1 MVHPMFESI
10 VSAVLAATGLYLLAG
25 CLFAAVFH
33 AGPIKRVDHA
43 VDGAPVR
50 FRLLITPGLVA
61 LWPLMWKRWK
71 TGDASWLG
79 SQDRPVSPA
88 ALRRRHGLFIVLV
101 LIVVLVLTVPALIYR
116 SAQPINPT
124 DHRSPVTGH

>member
-1 MVHPMFESI
+1 MFESI
-10 VSAVLAATGLYLLAG
+10 VSAGLAFLGLYLLAG
-25 CLFAAVFH
+25 CAFAAVFH

-50 FRLLITPGLVA
+50 FRLLITPALVA

-88 ALRRRHGLFIVLV
+88 ALRRRHGLLVCIVLV
-101 LIVVLVLTVPALIYR
+101 VVLVLAIPALIYR
-116 SAQPINPT
+116 PAQPVN
-124 DHRSPVTGH
+124 PVTSR